1 MDFTEL
7 TKIIYSRIQHFEP
20 DNTIVFFL
28 REPDKQEMVQI
39 AYGSDATLLI
49 SYINDAKTDL
59 STKSPQIHP
68 KSNLI
73 STP

>member
-20 DNTIVFFL
+20 DNTVVFFFFL

-59 STKSPQIHP
+59 STKSPP
-68 KSNLI
+68 KFIPNPI
-73 STP
+73 S